1 MNHEY
6 FMHQALAEARN
17 ALEAKEFPVGCI
29 LVHQERIIA
38 IGRRINSRAETVNEL
53 DHAEAVAV
61 RQLIENHPEINPAEV
76 TAYCTMEP
84 CLMCYATMLL
94 NGIRTFVYGYEDAMG
109 GGTDLQ
115 LHLLKPLYR
124 QMKAT
129 VIPHILRAESLALF
143 KKFFTD
149 PANDYWQESLL
160 AEYTL
165 RQP

>member
-6 FMHQALAEARN
+6 FMRQALAEARS
-17 ALEAKEFPVGCI
+17 ALAAGEFPVGCI
-29 LVHQERIIA
+29 LVHQGRIITV
-38 IGRRINSRAETVNEL
+38 GRRMNSRAEAANEL
-53 DHAEAVAV
+53 DHAEAGAV
-61 RQLIENHPEINPAEV
+61 RRLIANHPELNPAEV

-115 LHLLKPLYR
+115 LHQLKPLYR
-124 QMKAT
+124 EMK
-129 VIPHILRAESLALF
+129 VSVVPHILRAESLALF
-143 KKFFTD
+143 KEFFTK
-149 PANDYWQESLL
+149 PANDYWQGSLL

-165 RQP
+165 RQS

>member
-6 FMHQALAEARN
+6 FMRQALTEARS
-17 ALEAKEFPVGCI
+17 ALAAREFPVGCI
-29 LVHQERIIA
+29 LVHHEKIIA
-38 IGRRINSRAETVNEL
+38 VGRRSNSRAAAANEL
-53 DHAEAVAV
+53 DHAEAGAV
-61 RQLIENHPEINPAEV
+61 RRLIEDHPEVKPAEV
-76 TAYCTMEP
+76 IAYCTMEP

-124 QMKAT
+124 EMKAT
-129 VIPHILRAESLALF
+129 VVPHILRAESLALF
-143 KKFFTD
+143 KEFFAD
-149 PANDYWQESLL
+149 PANDYWQGSLL